1 MASTIIECRN
11 KDSENIISN
20 GDWTTSLNENI
31 LIEDGDE
38 IIIKDSYIDTQQTS
52 SQKIALEED
61 LRLIIDA
68 GFYQPDLRQEQYIP
82 YGGGAVAAPTF
93 RNRILCREIV
103 GGAGHSIVKNYVLTT
118 LNKGEES
125 QKVDIT
131 FSWTSPDAELDN
143 SRKLNIP
150 ALLANEKITLS
161 RLVGVFL
168 VQADGISTDKALSD
182 YGLKIEELSYT
193 DASAYLVQI
202 PYTRKIEITIP
213 KGNYTGD
220 QITELINFEVN
231 QNDLSGSEFPTT
243 DENLLQ
249 TARQIQSRFHSG
261 AVNTSEFTICDPL
274 TGLGALDPYK
284 IEVMKD
290 YPTTTGN
297 VYDIFFGGSIFE
309 ISYDTP
315 SSQFSIKYAHTP
327 FYYQSQIAIQLNA
340 DASNLIYST
349 NKANGNFFYQL
360 SAINI
365 QSGTV
370 NNFWSETLG
379 FDLEEVLPTFNYK
392 THSVGPSNL
401 LIPETNQIID
411 GVSITGGNNSVDGL
425 VDKSDPY
432 KVNTT
437 YPQNISTD
445 AGTTVSIVGNSSN
458 ALDQQSAFAYYLI
471 EINSQFKNEF
481 LTPDNNYRN
490 IQQIVNRYYEL
501 NSYTSGQDGQ
511 IIYQHKGE
519 PILLQSFHCR
529 ILTSDKELAPNIGD
543 DNTIHIE
550 VIKGSQAPQAKPA
563 DKTK

>member
-11 KDSENIISN
+11 KESESIIAN

-31 LIEDGDE
+31 LIENGDE

-52 SQKIALEED
+52 SQKILLEED
-61 LRLIIDA
+61 LNLIIDV
-68 GFYQPDLRQEQYIP
+68 GFYQPDLKQEQYIP
-82 YGGGAVAAPTF
+82 YGATPVPAPTF
-93 RNRILCREIV
+93 KNRVLCREINGGV
-103 GGAGHSIVKNYVLTT
+103 GSAITKNYVLTT
-118 LNKGEES
+118 LTKSEKSEI
-125 QKVDIT
+125 VDIT
-131 FSWTSPDAELDN
+131 FSWTSPDPDLNN
-143 SRKLNIP
+143 SRTLKLP
-150 ALLANEKITLS
+150 FLLPNQKYQVPQ
-161 RLVGVFL
+161 LVGVYL
-168 VQADGISTDKALSD
+168 TQADGISTDKPLSD

-193 DASAYLVQI
+193 NAEFYLVQI
-202 PYTRKIEITIP
+202 PYTRKIEIFIP
-213 KGNYTGD
+213 KGNYSPD
-220 QITELINFEVN
+220 QITELINFKVN
-231 QNDLSGSEFPTT
+231 QNDLSENLFPTT
-243 DENLLQ
+243 ENNILQ
-249 TARQIQSRFHSG
+249 TARQIQSRFHTG
-261 AVNTSEFTICDPL
+261 ALNTSEFTLCD
-274 TGLGALDPYK
+274 TESGLVPAEPFK

-290 YPTTTGN
+290 YPAVSAT

-309 ISYDTP
+309 LSYDTP

-327 FYYQSQIAIQLNA
+327 FYYQNQIAIQLNA
-340 DASNLIYST
+340 NASSEIFST

-379 FDLEEVLPTFNYK
+379 FDLEAVIPTFNYVEL
-392 THSVGPSNL
+392 SVGASNL
-401 LIPETNQIID
+401 LVPSSSGLID
-411 GVSITGGNNSVDGL
+411 GQSITGGNNSVDG
-425 VDKSDPY
+425 VIDKNDPY
-432 KVNTT
+432 KVNTA

-445 AGTTVSIVGNSSN
+445 PGTTISIVGNSSN

-529 ILTSDKELAPNIGD
+529 ILTSEKELAPNIGD

-550 VIKGSQAPQAKPA
+550 VIKGSQGPVSKPA

>member
-11 KDSENIISN
+11 KESESIIAN

-52 SQKIALEED
+52 SQKILLEED

-68 GFYQPDLRQEQYIP
+68 GFYQPDLKQEQYIP
-82 YGGGAVAAPTF
+82 YGGPPVPAPTF
-93 RNRILCREIV
+93 KNRILCREINGGV
-103 GGAGHSIVKNYVLTT
+103 GSAITKNYVLTT
-118 LNKGEES
+118 LTKSEKSEI
-125 QKVDIT
+125 VDIT
-131 FSWTSPDAELDN
+131 FSWTSPDPDLNN
-143 SRKLNIP
+143 SRRLKLP
-150 ALLANEKITLS
+150 FLLPNQKY
-161 RLVGVFL
+161 RVPQLVGVYL
-168 VQADGISTDKALSD
+168 TQADGISTDKPLSD

-193 DASAYLVQI
+193 NAEFYLVQI
-202 PYTRKIEITIP
+202 PYTRKIEIFIP
-213 KGNYTGD
+213 KGNYSPD
-220 QITELINFEVN
+220 QITELINFKVN
-231 QNDLSGSEFPTT
+231 QNDLSANLFPTT
-243 DENLLQ
+243 DENILQ
-249 TARQIQSRFHSG
+249 TARQIQSRFHTG
-261 AVNTSEFTICDPL
+261 ALNTSEFTLCD
-274 TGLGALDPYK
+274 TESGLAPSEPFK
-284 IEVMKD
+284 IEVMRD
-290 YPTTTGN
+290 YPTVSGT

-309 ISYDTP
+309 LSYDTP

-327 FYYQSQIAIQLNA
+327 FYYQNQIAIQLNA
-340 DASNLIYST
+340 DASGKIFST

-379 FDLEEVLPTFNYK
+379 FDLEAVIPTFNYIEIP
-392 THSVGPSNL
+392 VGASNL
-401 LIPETNQIID
+401 LVPSSSGLID
-411 GVSITGGNNSVDGL
+411 GQSITGGNNSVDG
-425 VDKSDPY
+425 VIDKNDPY
-432 KVNTT
+432 KVNTA

-445 AGTTVSIVGNSSN
+445 PGTTISIVGNSSN

-529 ILTSDKELAPNIGD
+529 ILTSEKELAPNIGD

-550 VIKGSQAPQAKPA
+550 VIKGSQAAVSKPA